1 MLHEKQKK
9 TPKVPEY
16 ATRSLMPLPLSLV
29 LFTSEKEFLAELER
43 LGIKVGC
50 DFVPFGASAVV
61 HSFEND
67 ETGHEINMVC
77 IDTRKLVGKKP
88 EEVIAMI
95 VHEAVHVKQHCM
107 RFIGEKK
114 PSKEFEAYA
123 VQHITE
129 ALLKQFFNQNAKP
142 RKHARKA

>member
-1 MLHEKQKK
+1 
-9 TPKVPEY
+9 
-16 ATRSLMPLPLSLV
+16 MPLPLSLV
-29 LFTSEKEFLAELER
+29 LFTVEKDFRAELGR
-43 LGIKVGC
+43 LGIKVEC
-50 DFVPFGASAVV
+50 EFVPDAATAVV
-61 HSFEND
+61 HSFENIKD
-67 ETGHEINMVC
+67 GTEIDMVC
-77 IDTRKLVGKKP
+77 IDTRKLVGKEP

-107 RFIGEKK
+107 RYIGERK